1 METLNF
7 LREGVVANIPSTIY
21 LGGIG
26 SMATIG
32 GNAHYFDDTVS
43 PSEIRENLDSNK
55 EAENI
60 KGLKWL
66 LAMISK
72 GQEVAEYFPD
82 VVKNV
87 VSKSVE
93 IKKMVYIYLVH
104 YADYNA
110 SCREIALLSI
120 NSFQKDLSGTNQLIR
135 GLALRVMTSI
145 RNPDIIQIQM
155 LAVRN
160 CANDTSPYVRKCA
173 ATALTKIFHLD
184 REQLSNIN
192 SILAKLLNDS
202 STMVLGSAIVA
213 FNEICP
219 HAYELLHPSYRKICH
234 LLADIDEWS
243 QVQYSVYTMRIS

>member
-7 LREGVVANIPSTIY
+7 LREGVVANMPSTIY
-21 LGGIG
+21 LGGIS
-26 SMATIG
+26 SMTSIG
-32 GNAHYFDDTVS
+32 GDAHYFDDTVS
-43 PSEIRENLDSNK
+43 PSEVRENLDSNK

-82 VVKNV
+82 VIKNV
-87 VSKSVE
+87 ISKNVE

-160 CANDTSPYVRKCA
+160 CANDMSPYVRKCA

-184 REQLSNIN
+184 SDQLPQIS
-192 SILAKLLNDS
+192 SILGKLLTDA
-202 STMVLGSAIVA
+202 STMVLGSALVA

-219 HAYELLHPSYRKICH
+219 NAYELLHSSYRKICH

-243 QVQYSVYTMRIS
+243 QVHQLMIESS